1 MTRWLVTGAAGQ
13 LGTDIVELLH
23 AYRADV
29 VACDRRALDIRDRR
43 SVDLVLDDAAPDVV
57 VNCAAYT
64 AVDAAEDDEAQAT
77 AINGDGAGNV
87 ARWCGEHQARLIHIS
102 TDYVFSGEAETPYD
116 VDHPRQPRSAY
127 GRSKAAGEQ
136 AVLAAGGDSHIVRTA
151 WVYGVAGTNFVKTMA
166 RLANQRDRLEVVDD
180 QQGSPTWSLHL
191 ARALTALGV
200 ADVEPGI
207 WHCTGDGVAT
217 WYVFARAI
225 FAELGLD
232 PARVVPTTTDAFPRP
247 APRPAYSVLSATKWQ
262 QAGLPEMPH
271 WRDALHEA
279 VTTLGRELTDAQ
291 D

>member
-29 VACDRRALDIRDRR
+29 VPCDRRTLDICDRR
-43 SVDLVLDDAAPDVV
+43 SVDLVFDDAAPSVV

-77 AINGDGAGNV
+77 AVNGTGAGNV
-87 ARWCGEHQARLIHIS
+87 ARWCAENGARLIHIS
-102 TDYVFSGEAETPYD
+102 TDYVFSGEADSPYE
-116 VDHPRQPRSAY
+116 VDHPRKPQSAY
-127 GRSKAAGEQ
+127 GRSKAAGEE
-136 AVLAAGGDSHIVRTA
+136 AVLAAGGDAHIVRTA
-151 WVYGVAGTNFVKTMA
+151 WVYGVAGPNFVKTMA
-166 RLANQRDRLEVVDD
+166 RLAGQRETLEVVDD
-180 QQGSPTWSLHL
+180 QHGSPTWSLHL

-200 ADVEPGI
+200 ADVSPGI
-207 WHCTGDGVAT
+207 WHCTGDGVAS

-225 FAELGLD
+225 FAEIGLD

-279 VTTLGRELTDAQ
+279 VTTLGSELTDPPG
-291 D
+291 